1 MYSQGITRLHRTAF
15 VIAIDL
21 SGSMAEPIK
30 VGREHKTKAEWVC
43 DTANTLLFEL
53 VERARRSDGIH
64 DYYDVAVIGYSG
76 EGVKPLL
83 GEEWFQ
89 NIAQIEQCPHSHKV
103 HIQKR
108 EAPDGNP
115 VLLKMVRPA
124 WITPCAQGKTPMYE
138 ALCEIYAHL
147 KEWVNDPR
155 HRESFP
161 PIVFNITDG
170 EASDCDEEALL
181 DIASQIRSL
190 RTIVGEVLLVNIH
203 ISSNTLI
210 PSCTFP
216 ASSEEVAGNRYAT
229 LLYEASSPMPSQFE
243 PLICEMKRSWVK
255 GPFRGMSYNS
265 TIHELA
271 LMLNIGSISIPI
283 H

>member
-30 VGREHKTKAEWVC
+30 VGGVRKTKAEWVC
-43 DTANTLLFEL
+43 DTANALLFEL

-76 EGVKPLL
+76 DGVMPLL

-89 NIAQIEQCPHSHKV
+89 SITQIERIPHAHKV
-103 HIQKR
+103 HVHKR
-108 EAPDGNP
+108 TAPDGKP
-115 VLLKMVRPA
+115 VLLKMERPA
-124 WITPCAQGKTPMYE
+124 WIEPKAQGQTPMYE

-147 KEWVNDPR
+147 TEWIKDPR

-170 EASDCDEEALL
+170 EASDCDREALL

-190 RTIVGEVLLVNIH
+190 RTAEGEVLLVNIH
-203 ISSNTLI
+203 ISSNTLV

-216 ASSEEVAGNRYAT
+216 ASSEELAGNRYAT
-229 LLYEASSPMPSQFE
+229 LLYEASSPMPSHFE
-243 PLICEMKRSWVK
+243 PLICEMKQHWAK
-255 GPFRGMSYNS
+255 GPFRGMSYNTS
-265 TIHELA
+265 IHELA